1 MVGLKKLRFRP
12 GKVRKINRQMLM
24 ELHGAK
30 DYFDCSKAIKVTDGE
45 KDFQMYQHE
54 TNIVL

>member
-1 MVGLKKLRFRP
+1 
-12 GKVRKINRQMLM
+12 MLM

-45 KDFQMYQHE
+45 KGFQMYQHE